1 MTSTT
6 ATQTIAAPAGE
17 SSTLKLRNPKLVPSP
32 ATAGFPCTTHIE
44 ASPFHDVQT
53 GPTRTMLPVFDN
65 LMEERQYRKEH
76 LALVFRIMHRFKL
89 AEGIAG
95 EPFPALSRVDC

>member
-1 MTSTT
+1 MSDTT
-6 ATQTIAAPAGE
+6 TTISEAQP
-17 SSTLKLRNPKLVPSP
+17 SSTASLKLRNPKLIPSP
-32 ATAGFPCTTHIE
+32 ATASFPCTADIA

-53 GPTRTMLPVFDN
+53 GPTRTMLPAFDS
-65 LMEERQYRKEH
+65 LMEERKYRKEH

-95 EPFPALSRVDC
+95 ELFLFEAISR